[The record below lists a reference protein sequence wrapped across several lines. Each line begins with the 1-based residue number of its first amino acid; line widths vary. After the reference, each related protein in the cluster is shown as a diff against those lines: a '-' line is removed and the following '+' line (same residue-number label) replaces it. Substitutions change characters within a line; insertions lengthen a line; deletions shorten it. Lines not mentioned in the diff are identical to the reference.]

1 MSDPQPTDNLNVIKD
16 WKAGKNARNHR
27 GTLWADGPVLWSQ
40 HHKIGHRTKAGVCVI
55 ADLTLGDVSDSYN
68 TQTTLMHIHLAKKY
82 ADTIFHQLVSESSP
96 LFMRELPF

>member
-1 MSDPQPTDNLNVIKD
+1 
-16 WKAGKNARNHR
+16 
-27 GTLWADGPVLWSQ
+27 
-40 HHKIGHRTKAGVCVI
+40 
-55 ADLTLGDVSDSYN
+55 LTLGDVSDSYN